1 MLARALYKSPKLLFM
16 DEATSHLDV
25 MNEIRIGEQI
35 KQLAMTRVIV
45 AHRPETIKQADRV
58 LVMHMGNF
66 IPLNLYSSKERKA
79 RSVTWY
85 LGSLDLLHGKSC
97 LSQRHGQGVRPTV
110 PLKGRLMSSSSKH
123 N

>member
-66 IPLNLYSSKERKA
+66 IPLNLYSSKERSLVLRQFGFTSREKLLKSKA
-79 RSVTWY
+79 RS
-85 LGSLDLLHGKSC
+85 
-97 LSQRHGQGVRPTV
+97 RF
-110 PLKGRLMSSSSKH
+110 
-123 N
+123 

>member
-1 MLARALYKSPKLLFM
+1 M

-35 KQLAMTRVIV
+35 KQFAMTRVIV

-97 LSQRHGQGVRPTV
+97 LSQKARSRFAADRAFERPLDEFIKQTQ
-110 PLKGRLMSSSSKH
+110 LRILM
-123 N
+123 